1 MKWALEKLNGM
12 ERNENMREAACT
24 WQIQRVQDSQITLR
38 FLRLEDACAA
48 ELGKKGKEDSLN
60 VCAAGTGPRRHA
72 SGLGPAEV
80 EQVLAML

>member
-12 ERNENMREAACT
+12 ERNENMREAACS

-48 ELGKKGKEDSLN
+48 ELGKTGKEDSLN
-60 VCAAGTGPRRHA
+60 ACVLQGQGQE
-72 SGLGPAEV
+72 GM
-80 EQVLAML
+80 QVGWAQLRWSRS

>member
-12 ERNENMREAACT
+12 ERNENMREAACS

-48 ELGKKGKEDSLN
+48 ELGKKGKDSLS
-60 VCAAGTGPRRHA
+60 VCVLQGQGQEGMQVGWAQPRWSR
-72 SGLGPAEV
+72 S
-80 EQVLAML
+80 